1 MKTEL
6 NTAIH
11 LRSIRIAAL
20 ALPIVAAFT
29 SILAWIL
36 GILIPEELPQSFA
49 PESSQF
55 FLMIRRPPRS
65 TQRATLFPYTTLFR
79 SDSTNPSE
87 SE

>member
-49 PESSQF
+49 GKLPVPASG
-55 FLMIRRPPRS
+55 
-65 TQRATLFPYTTLFR
+65 T
-79 SDSTNPSE
+79 
-87 SE
+87 